1 MNLYFKKNGYNIV
14 SHVQYSTS
22 NAKFV
27 HVNRELKQG
36 VVLLNRGLQTEEPE
50 EPPEPAEPIFFSKK
64 KKPKKKW
71 FLKTFNNKVKCVIL
85 IQHFFS
91 YVK

>member
-1 MNLYFKKNGYNIV
+1 MNLYLKKNGYNIV

-36 VVLLNRGLQTEEPE
+36 GLLLNRGLQTEEPP
-50 EPPEPAEPIFFSKK
+50 EPPEPAEPFFFSKK
-64 KKPKKKW
+64 KK
-71 FLKTFNNKVKCVIL
+71 TEEEVT
-85 IQHFFS
+85 S
-91 YVK
+91 

>member
-1 MNLYFKKNGYNIV
+1 MNLYLKKNGYNIV

-50 EPPEPAEPIFFSKK
+50 EPPEPAEPAEPIFFFKK
-64 KKPKKKW
+64 K
-71 FLKTFNNKVKCVIL
+71 TEEEVI
-85 IQHFFS
+85 S
-91 YVK
+91 

>member
-1 MNLYFKKNGYNIV
+1 MNLYLKKNGYNIV

-36 VVLLNRGLQTEEPE
+36 GLLLNRGLQTEEPP
-50 EPPEPAEPIFFSKK
+50 EPPEPAEPFFFFQKEKK
-64 KKPKKKW
+64 
-71 FLKTFNNKVKCVIL
+71 TEEEVT
-85 IQHFFS
+85 S
-91 YVK
+91 

>member
-1 MNLYFKKNGYNIV
+1 MNLYLKKNGYNIV

-36 VVLLNRGLQTEEPE
+36 GLLLNRGLQTEEPP
-50 EPPEPAEPIFFSKK
+50 EPPEPAEPFFFSKK
-64 KKPKKKW
+64 KK
-71 FLKTFNNKVKCVIL
+71 TEEEVI
-85 IQHFFS
+85 S
-91 YVK
+91 